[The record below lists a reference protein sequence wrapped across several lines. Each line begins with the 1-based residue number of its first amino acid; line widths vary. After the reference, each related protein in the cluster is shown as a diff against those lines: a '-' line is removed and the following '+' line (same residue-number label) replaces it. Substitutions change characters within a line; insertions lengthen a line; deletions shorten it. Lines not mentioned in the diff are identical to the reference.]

1 MKKIPL
7 EIVIPIFNEGEKVLK
22 LMQLFE
28 ANIKSKFKVLFCY
41 DLDDDNIFLLK
52 IHQEV
57 LVQLSRKDLN
67 LEIQN
72 V

>member
-1 MKKIPL
+1 MKKVPI

-41 DLDDDNIFLLK
+41 DLDDYYIFLLF
-52 IHQEV
+52 
-57 LVQLSRKDLN
+57 
-67 LEIQN
+67 
-72 V
+72 